1 MTHCRLI
8 GALTVVAVIVAACGS
23 QPKSHPTVAPSGDA
37 AAAKQV
43 PAGRTALQQLQFV
56 AKTIDGQDFNGES
69 LLGMPAVL
77 WFWAPWCPTCQGE
90 APMVGRIAA
99 SHPAVAF
106 VGVGGLDQVSTMQEF
121 VDKYPVKKFT
131 QLADTDGSVWA
142 KFDVTEQPAFAFIR
156 PDGSID
162 VVAGRMSQA
171 ELTRRVTALTNR

>member
-1 MTHCRLI
+1 
-8 GALTVVAVIVAACGS
+8 
-23 QPKSHPTVAPSGDA
+23 
-37 AAAKQV
+37 
-43 PAGRTALQQLQFV
+43 
-56 AKTIDGQDFNGES
+56 
-69 LLGMPAVL
+69 
-77 WFWAPWCPTCQGE
+77 
-90 APMVGRIAA
+90 MVGRIAA